1 MNVCGSDGP
10 DNYRTLSVHVHVIE
24 NLILLEEKQLKIKIR
39 KNGRLMML
47 VVVGP
52 GVVWISSLARL
63 VL

>member
-1 MNVCGSDGP
+1 MNVYGPDGP
-10 DNYRTLSVHVHVIE
+10 DNYRTLSVHVIE